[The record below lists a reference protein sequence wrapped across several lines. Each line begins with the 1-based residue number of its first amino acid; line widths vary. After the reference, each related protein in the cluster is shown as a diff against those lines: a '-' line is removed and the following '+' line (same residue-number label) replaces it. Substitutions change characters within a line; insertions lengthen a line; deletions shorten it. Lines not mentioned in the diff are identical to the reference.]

1 MRGMESLVCF
11 RKHLAWGQLPPT
23 GRGREEWA
31 LLRPSTLSHLRV
43 AAGKGYRQV
52 IIYLEAKVRE
62 FVEEFVIRIGKVLN
76 RPSPKVNVRSTG
88 YYYVEVKS
96 RTLYELLKK
105 LIDLDKIRKF
115 VEHCEKCSRSV
126 S

>member
-1 MRGMESLVCF
+1 LFQEALGLGAVAPDRTGQGGVGASAPLNSLTSQGGS
-11 RKHLAWGQLPPT
+11 R
-23 GRGREEWA
+23 
-31 LLRPSTLSHLRV
+31 
-43 AAGKGYRQV
+43 KGYRQV
-52 IIYLEAKVRE
+52 VIYLEAKVRE
-62 FVEEFVIRIGKVLN
+62 FVEEFVIRIGRVLN

-115 VEHCEKCSRSV
+115 VEHCEKCSKSV

>member
-1 MRGMESLVCF
+1 LFQEAPGLGAVAPDRT
-11 RKHLAWGQLPPT
+11 GQ
-23 GRGREEWA
+23 GGVGASA
-31 LLRPSTLSHLRV
+31 LLNSLTSQGGSR
-43 AAGKGYRQV
+43 KGYRQV
-52 IIYLEAKVRE
+52 VIYLEAKVRE
-62 FVEEFVIRIGKVLN
+62 FVEEFVIRISRMLN

-96 RTLYELLKK
+96 RKLYELLKK

>member
-1 MRGMESLVCF
+1 MFQEAPGLGAVAPDRTGQGGVGASAPLNSLTSQGGS
-11 RKHLAWGQLPPT
+11 R
-23 GRGREEWA
+23 
-31 LLRPSTLSHLRV
+31 
-43 AAGKGYRQV
+43 KGYRQV
-52 IIYLEAKVRE
+52 VIYLEAKVRE
-62 FVEEFVIRIGKVLN
+62 FVEEFVIRIGRVLN